1 MKKALALLLVV
12 VMVLGLVACGG
23 SQKPADTKPA
33 DTKPADAKPADTKP
47 AGDSAGKIPVNM
59 YFFTDEIPKMIN
71 KYMEA
76 HPEQAEKYEINYT
89 IISTTDGLYEPA
101 LDQALANGEVDMYA
115 AEAAFVLKYT
125 QGDASQFA
133 ATYEDLGIDVDAAI
147 KEADIAQ
154 YTVDIGSRDGKV
166 VGLGYQATGGAF
178 IYRRSIAKDVWG
190 SDDPAVVEEKIGA
203 GTQSWDKFFEAAADL
218 SPETIL

>member
-47 AGDSAGKIPVNM
+47 ADTKPAGDSAGKIPVNM

-76 HPEQAEKYEINYT
+76 HPEQAEKY
-89 IISTTDGLYEPA
+89 
-101 LDQALANGEVDMYA
+101 
-115 AEAAFVLKYT
+115 
-125 QGDASQFA
+125 
-133 ATYEDLGIDVDAAI
+133 
-147 KEADIAQ
+147 
-154 YTVDIGSRDGKV
+154 
-166 VGLGYQATGGAF
+166 
-178 IYRRSIAKDVWG
+178 
-190 SDDPAVVEEKIGA
+190 
-203 GTQSWDKFFEAAADL
+203 
-218 SPETIL
+218 

>member
-23 SQKPADTKPA
+23 SQ
-33 DTKPADAKPADTKP
+33 KPADTKP

-133 ATYEDLGIDVDAAI
+133 E
-147 KEADIAQ
+147 
-154 YTVDIGSRDGKV
+154 S
-166 VGLGYQATGGAF
+166 
-178 IYRRSIAKDVWG
+178 
-190 SDDPAVVEEKIGA
+190 
-203 GTQSWDKFFEAAADL
+203 
-218 SPETIL
+218 